1 MNNNK
6 NHSQIITVLSFLA
19 PSALFEQPWREVSAP
34 SPLLEQPWREV
45 SEKYQSNLK
54 FVKSYQPENKQVKH
68 LRILLHGPVG
78 AGKSSFINSVDSVL
92 KGRPA
97 GRALTDANSGS
108 SFTSKYRTFKFHKN
122 QESTYSFVFNDIMGF
137 EKDSDVGVLVEDVK
151 LALRGHV
158 KEGYEFDPKEKLMEG
173 VDGYKLGRTLGD
185 KVHVLVCVVS
195 ADTVS
200 VLSDEMVKKMK
211 EVRLAASELG
221 IPQLAILTKVDEA
234 CPEVKKDTSNIYKS
248 RYLKEKV
255 EEFHHLLGIPLNCI
269 FLVKN
274 YCDEIESND
283 KMNAAIVCALKQMLC
298 FGEDFLNDLET

>member
-1 MNNNK
+1 MSYK
-6 NHSQIITVLSFLA
+6 SECQEPQTERKGLKGKHLCSF
-19 PSALFEQPWREVSAP
+19 F
-34 SPLLEQPWREV
+34 LLESLCPEPH
-45 SEKYQSNLK
+45 KQSNGRSSFSASSFSVSSFTTLGAAMEGGVK
-54 FVKSYQPENKQVKH
+54 FKH

-97 GRALTDANSGS
+97 SRALTDGISGS
-108 SFTSKYRTFKFHKN
+108 SFTRKYRTFKFHKN
-122 QESTYSFVFNDIMGF
+122 PESTYSFVFNDIMGF
-137 EKDSDVGVLVEDVK
+137 EKDSDRGVPVEDVK

-158 KEGYEFDPKEKLMEG
+158 KEGYKFNPKEKLMEG
-173 VDGYKLGRTLGD
+173 ADGYKLGRTLED
-185 KVHVLVCVVS
+185 KVHVLVCVVR

-221 IPQLAILTKVDEA
+221 IPQLAILTRVDEA
-234 CPEVKKDTSNIYKS
+234 CPEVKKDSSNIYKS

-255 EEFHHLLGIPLNCI
+255 EEFHHLLGIPMNCI

-283 KMNAAIVCALKQMLC
+283 KINAAIVCVLKQMLY
-298 FGEDFLNDLET
+298 FGEDFLEK